1 MRFVIYGAGGI
12 GGTIGARLFIA
23 GYEVVLIARGEHGSV
38 MREDGMHFVTPTINT
53 HLQIQTVGHPS
64 EIDFRTD
71 DVVVMCMKSQHTE
84 SALRDLSEASSDDTP
99 VIMCQNGVAN
109 ERMAVRRFERVYGMV
124 VLLPAEHLEPGE
136 VVNFAEANAGCLDV
150 GCYPTGIDPTIE
162 KIAAAI
168 AHSGFNCIADSRIM
182 RQKYSKLLMNLNNG
196 VQAATGEGSRELS
209 TMLRN
214 EALACYEAAGI
225 ECSTAEESRERRL
238 GINGGQIEGYNRHG
252 GSSMQSV
259 LRKTGNVEADYM
271 NGEIALLGRLHGVPT
286 PANRVVQ
293 RVANDVARNK
303 KDVGSV
309 TLVQLMEMIEGEA
322 KSVSRSKNR
331 TDSAA

>member
-12 GGTIGARLFIA
+12 GGTIGARLFNA
-23 GYEVVLIARGEHGSV
+23 GYDVVLIARGEHGSA
-38 MREDGMHFVTPTINT
+38 MRRDGMHFVTPTINT
-53 HLQIQTVGHPS
+53 HLKIQTVSHPR
-64 EIDFRTD
+64 EIDFRAD
-71 DVVVMCMKSQHTE
+71 DVVIMCMKSQHTE
-84 SALRDLSEASSDDTP
+84 SALRDLSEACSDDTP

-109 ERMAVRRFERVYGMV
+109 ERMAVRRFKHVYGMV
-124 VLLPAEHLEPGE
+124 VLLPAEHLKPGE

-150 GCYPTGIDPTIE
+150 GCYPSGIDSTIE
-162 KIAAAI
+162 EVATAI
-168 AHSGFNCIADSRIM
+168 ADSGFNCIADPRIM

-209 TMLRN
+209 GMLRN

-238 GINGGQIEGYNRHG
+238 GINGGEIQGYIRHG

-286 PANRVVQ
+286 PANCVVQ
-293 RVANDVARNK
+293 RVANDVARTK

-309 TLVQLMEMIEGEA
+309 TLAQLMQMIDAEA
-322 KSVSRSKNR
+322 KSAAPTKSRS
-331 TDSAA
+331 DSAA